1 MGRPASGAHLNVI
14 SVGVTGA
21 GHYAYHLLDP
31 TSGSC
36 AIQSCTYSEESPADD
51 KTAVGDTAK
60 AFGNLRK
67 SYTLTG
73 EARFPKAS
81 RKLGYAGLITVGSGT
96 AYVSRART
104 FTLDFDW
111 GEVDNTPLSVV
122 GYPSGSEHFHIYGP
136 KRFPTVSGSWEGIR
150 DQSVTEASL
159 FKEGDTVP
167 GLTFRLED
175 AATDSTIAFSA
186 ITTSRTWQANIPG
199 DTEQTYGYGFNATG
213 AITFAGTTPLFAS
226 GALSAGA
233 LVEQICVDS
242 DGYPT
247 EVVEAEAVGS
257 TNTYTMYCYL
267 QRFSITVPAT
277 GPIVVNWTLRG
288 NGPVSQS
295 S

>member
-1 MGRPASGAHLNVI
+1 MGRPASGAHLNVVQ
-14 SVGVTGA
+14 VGITGT
-21 GHYAYHLLDP
+21 GHHAFHLLDP

-36 AIQSCTYSEESPADD
+36 AIQSCTYSEDAPADD
-51 KTAVGDTAK
+51 KTAVGDSAK
-60 AFGNLRK
+60 SFGNLRK

-96 AYVSRART
+96 GYVSLART

-111 GEVDNTPLSVV
+111 GEVDNTPLSVS

-136 KRFPTVSGSWEGIR
+136 KRFPTITGSWEGIR
-150 DQSVTEASL
+150 DQAVTEADL

-199 DTEQTYGYGFNATG
+199 DTEQTYGYGFSATG
-213 AITFAGTTPLFAS
+213 AITFAGTTPLLPAFGEQVCTDTS
-226 GALSAGA
+226 G
-233 LVEQICVDS
+233 I
-242 DGYPT
+242 PT
-247 EVVEAEAVGS
+247 ELVVAEAADG
-257 TNTYTMYCYL
+257 TNAYSMYCYL
-267 QRFSITVPAT
+267 QRASITVPAT
-277 GPIVVNWTLRG
+277 GPIIVAWTLRG
-288 NGPVSQS
+288 MGPVTSANTGP
-295 S
+295 